1 VLIPRVVVG
10 VAVLA
15 IQLSAPCAASAVTVA
30 TCEPFGT
37 VSVRE
42 GRYIV
47 QQNEWNAT
55 SRQCIRVSG
64 TAWTITR
71 ASFEL
76 PTDGPPATYPSI
88 YRGCHWG
95 LCTTRDPLPI
105 QVDDLRS
112 ATSSWDTRLVT
123 HGAYNVAYDLWTST
137 TAAPSGQPDGSEIMI
152 WLSSRGGVRP
162 AGSIVGRASIDGV
175 TWDVWTA
182 QMSGWNYVAYQRRD
196 RTRSVVDLDLK
207 AFVDESV
214 RRGITA
220 SSWYLIAAEAGFEI
234 WRGGQGLRTN
244 SFSFRASGA

>member
-1 VLIPRVVVG
+1 MAMRRVVVG
-10 VAVLA
+10 AVLA
-15 IQLSAPCAASAVTVA
+15 VQVPTSCASGSVTVA

-64 TAWTITR
+64 TRWTITR
-71 ASFEL
+71 ASFDL

-88 YRGCHWG
+88 FRGCHWG
-95 LCTTRDPLPI
+95 LCTRDDPLPI
-105 QVDDLRS
+105 RVGDLRS
-112 ATSSWDTRLVT
+112 ASSSWDTKLVT
-123 HGAYNVAYDLWTST
+123 SGAYNVAYDLWTST
-137 TAAPSGQPDGSEIMI
+137 TNAPAGQPDGSEIMI
-152 WLSSRGGVRP
+152 WLSSRGGVQP

-175 TWDVWTA
+175 TWDIWTA
-182 QMSGWNYVAYQRRD
+182 RMSGWNYVAYQRRD
-196 RTRSVVDLDLK
+196 RTRSVMDLDLK

-214 RRGITA
+214 RRGITN

-234 WRGGQGLRTN
+234 WRGGEGLRTN
-244 SFSFRASGA
+244 SFSFRASAD